1 MRKLSLRLHR
11 MEAPQGIRLVLLKSL
26 LVNVVFLITVS
37 IITYLME
44 SPLAYLEWS
53 AVILLVVMFPFPLL
67 LYSVSWAM
75 LFKPHT
81 FKEMLWSG
89 IPTALMFAVLY
100 CPYLF
105 VIGQTDLFSAW
116 IDSID
121 VLSLVYVSFYP
132 LFCFA
137 ALFVIWLVSTLI
149 LGICEWAKAK
159 AVAPN

>member
-1 MRKLSLRLHR
+1 MSKT
-11 MEAPQGIRLVLLKSL
+11 EALKRIRPVLLKSL
-26 LVNVVFLITVS
+26 LMNMAFLAVIA
-37 IITYLME
+37 IITCIIE
-44 SPLAYLEWS
+44 SPLAYLEWTV
-53 AVILLVVMFPFPLL
+53 VILLVMMLPFPLL

-100 CPYLF
+100 CPYYF
-105 VIGQTDLFSAW
+105 VIDRTDLLSAW